1 MSRPSRRLDALAV
14 LAALAMPAVADA
26 QGVQNATLRRAQ
38 QAYDNLEYRQ
48 VLSLAQGA
56 LRERLTGVERA
67 RAYELLGFSYAAL
80 DSILKAVDAFKQV
93 VLLDPER
100 QLDPNRVSP
109 KAYSAFDV
117 ALRQV
122 LLVRQLRVD
131 SSSFVGGRGAVPIRF
146 TVTQPARV
154 VTRAIGGSGAG
165 SFLIDSGAWSGQV
178 NLSWPARMPNG
189 DPVPAG
195 TYTVVVDARLGQ
207 NTFSASEPVRVSHGT
222 VDTLPFLMSLPGY
235 QYLPETEVPPQS
247 WRPLGLA
254 FLYTGGAL
262 VGTVGLESS
271 TLGSSSKRELAV
283 VGSATLVTGLVM
295 TLRKPAP
302 RPAAANILYNR
313 LLRDQIARRN
323 QDIAKENVTRRQ
335 QVQITLVPLPKPG
348 TGGTR

>member
-1 MSRPSRRLDALAV
+1 MAPLRYLRAVVCLAGLAV
-14 LAALAMPAVADA
+14 PVVAAGQAA
-26 QGVQNATLRRAQ
+26 QNATVRRAQ

-48 VLSLAQGA
+48 VLTLARAA
-56 LRERLTGVERA
+56 LRERLTGAERA
-67 RAYELLGFSYAAL
+67 RAYELLGFTYGAM

-93 VLLDPER
+93 VLIDPER

-131 SSSFVGGRGAVPIRF
+131 STSFVGGQGAVPIRF

-154 VTRAIGGSGAG
+154 VTRAVGSEG
-165 SFLIDSGAWSGQV
+165 SFLIDSSAWNGQV
-178 NLSWPARMPNG
+178 NLTWPARLANG

-195 TYTVVVDARLGQ
+195 SYTVVVDARLGQ
-207 NTFSASEPVRVSHGT
+207 NTFAASQPVRVSHGT

-283 VGSATLVTGLVM
+283 VGGATLVTGLVM

-313 LLRDQIARRN
+313 LWRDQIARRN
-323 QDIAKENVTRRQ
+323 QDIAKENVT
-335 QVQITLVPLPKPG
+335 
-348 TGGTR
+348 